1 MHLYIYKSGT
11 IVYNYFIKPIKMSL
25 QSEVMSSLTSEQ
37 VYQNAL
43 NLSKAGKALI
53 AACESYPV
61 VWRRM
66 YTCSE
71 TLAEDESPF
80 YTQRSPRNQKYH
92 NFWKALDQAYEIA
105 KTWFWI
111 ADRAWI
117 TVKTAIFSANMV
129 LATSK
134 TESPTKDI
142 LIFAVKYVI
151 EASMNELI
159 IATGKVEAMVG
170 AGTELEDEILGAEW
184 LGSWT
189 KHLFVR
195 VLDTPAGMNLS
206 EGDRAYRQAL
216 GKRVD
221 AAAVKKAAAAADAK
235 KESDMAA
242 IVEKRLALIDRMHI
256 EAKAMDDQIP
266 DDYRDLYLHEINGK
280 IRTMKRKAEEIV
292 AAADTCTKKRKL
304 TGSIAQ

>member
-189 KHLFVR
+189 KHLYGVH
-195 VLDTPAGMNLS
+195 VLNTPAEMNLS
-206 EGDRAYRQAL
+206 EKDRAYRQAI

-266 DDYRDLYLHEINGK
+266 DEFGYPYLRGK
-280 IRTMKRKAEEIV
+280 IRAMKHKAEEII
-292 AAADTCTKKRKL
+292 AAADTCAKKRKL
-304 TGSIAQ
+304 TESIAQ